1 MWWPQRFLRHQ
12 EEGPA
17 WVGSEWTT
25 FLSEWLL
32 EARSQLGVQATGT
45 GWRGKVLA
53 PLSLPDQSQPYE
65 AVQNCDGTIII
76 VITL

>member
-1 MWWPQRFLRHQ
+1 MWWPQLFLCHQ
-12 EEGPA
+12 EEGP
-17 WVGSEWTT
+17 VYVHSDWTT

-45 GWRGKVLA
+45 GWIEEVLA

-65 AVQNCDGTIII
+65 AVQNYDGTIII
-76 VITL
+76 IITL